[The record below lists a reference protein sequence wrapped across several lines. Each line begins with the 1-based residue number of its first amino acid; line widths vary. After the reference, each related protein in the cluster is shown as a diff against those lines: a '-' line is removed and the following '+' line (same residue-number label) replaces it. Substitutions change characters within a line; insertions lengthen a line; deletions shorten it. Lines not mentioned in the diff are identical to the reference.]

1 MLKDRRTLIGALAA
15 ALAMPEM
22 AAAQAPGIPVLQNAF
37 NNPGLAVAANFGTG
51 SGQGFYGVA
60 ASWGLGSGRL
70 AVSGAAG
77 AQRGNGATRGAYGGR
92 LAASAWT
99 SSGGSLG
106 VGGFVGLG
114 GAPRTREGQVVTN
127 PAVMSVPVGVTL
139 GYRRALG
146 RTRGLSGYISPFYG
160 FTRTDSA
167 SVESGGAFRVSAGV
181 DFAFSS
187 SLGATIG
194 GELGG
199 RAKSSGSDRGS
210 GILGVAI
217 SFVPGRR

>member
-1 MLKDRRTLIGALAA
+1 RALARA
-15 ALAMPEM
+15 LAVALAMP
-22 AAAQAPGIPVLQNAF
+22 ALATAQAPGLPVLQNAF

-51 SGQGFYGVA
+51 SGQGFYGA
-60 ASWGLGSGRL
+60 AAAWGLGSGRL
-70 AVSGAAG
+70 SVSGAAG

-99 SSGGSLG
+99 SSGGGLS
-106 VGGFVGLG
+106 VGGFVGMG
-114 GAPRTREGQVVTN
+114 GAPRTRAGQVVTN
-127 PAVMSVPVGVTL
+127 PAVMSVPAGVSL

-146 RTRGLSGYISPFYG
+146 RSRGLSGYVSPFYRW
-160 FTRTDSA
+160 TRTDSA
-167 SVESGGAFRVSAGV
+167 AIESSGAFRISGGI
-181 DFAFSS
+181 DFAISP

-199 RAKSSGSDRGS
+199 GAKSGGSNRGS
-210 GILGVAI
+210 SLLGAAI